1 MTGSPNVVPAPLLV
15 GEGLPAFEA
24 ISAAQVEEHIPQLLS
39 LLNAELDALEA
50 VLSEAFAADRR
61 LDWAEVLDPLQR
73 LGEQLRWSWGVV
85 GHLNGVCN
93 SLDLRLA
100 HASQQAAVV
109 QFGSR
114 AGQSQL
120 IYRALQ
126 TLERQHQAASP
137 GAPGRLDA
145 TQLRILAAELRDMQ
159 LRGVGLEGDVQATF
173 NLASQELAELSTRFS
188 NQVLD
193 ATNGWTLTLSD
204 PAQIE
209 GLPTSLKDQL
219 AQAARSAGLLA
230 ADGSA
235 PSSEAGP
242 WLLGL
247 DMPRYAPVLKYSRN
261 RNLREQLYRAHVSRA
276 SGQADSANKGSTDR
290 SNDRSSDRNIDSR
303 TDSRN
308 DSNND
313 TTIASTKAGPLNN
326 WPLIERILTLRG
338 EQARRLG
345 FANWAEVSLAAKM
358 ADSVASVEALLEEL
372 RAAAF
377 PVAQSEL
384 EQLRQCAARHGAPEA
399 SDLQPW
405 DVSFWAEVLRQ
416 ESFSLDG
423 EALRPYFPLPA
434 VLEGLFA
441 LCGRLFGIR
450 IEAAD
455 GQAPIWHPD
464 VRFFRVLEASGGAAS
479 AQGAEPGAPSASLAE
494 TDQPLALAA
503 FYLDPYSR
511 PGSKR
516 GGAWMDECLVRSL
529 APDGTP
535 VLPVAYLICNQSPP
549 LGETPSLMT
558 FEEVETLFHEFGHG
572 LQHMLTTVERP
583 QAAGI
588 NNVEWDAVEL
598 PSQFME
604 NWCYDRATLLGMAR
618 HWQSGEALPEAEFAK
633 LQAARTFMGGAATL
647 RQIHLALT
655 DLRLHSDW
663 SPDSSESP
671 EQLRRRIAATTTVL
685 APIDADAFLC
695 SFGHIFAGGYA
706 AGYYAYKWAEVLS
719 ADAFSA
725 FEDGGLDNEEG
736 IQATGRRF
744 RDTVLSLGGS
754 RSPAEVFEA
763 FRGRQPSTE
772 ALIRH
777 SGLVAA

>member
-1 MTGSPNVVPAPLLV
+1 MSGSPTVVPAPLLV

-24 ISAAQVEEHIPQLLS
+24 ITPAQVEAHIPELLS
-39 LLNAELDALEA
+39 LLNAELDSLEA
-50 VLSEAFAADRR
+50 LLLQSLAAVRL
-61 LDWAEVLDPLQR
+61 LDWAEVMDPLQR

-93 SLDLRLA
+93 SPELRLA

-114 AGQSQL
+114 AGQSQIL
-120 IYRALQ
+120 YRALQ

-137 GAPGRLDA
+137 GAPGWLDG
-145 TQLRILAAELRDMQ
+145 TQQRILAAELRDMQ
-159 LRGVGLEGDVQATF
+159 LRGVGLEGEVQAAF
-173 NLASQELAELSTRFS
+173 NQASQELADLSTRFS

-193 ATNGWTLTLSD
+193 ATNGWTLTLED
-204 PAQIE
+204 PAQTE

-219 AQAARSAGLLA
+219 AQAARSADLLA
-230 ADGSA
+230 ADGSQ
-235 PSSEAGP
+235 PSSETGP

-261 RNLREQLYRAHVSRA
+261 RALREQLYRAQVSRA
-276 SGQADSANKGSTDR
+276 SGQGEAGDDRATNNTPSTNTPN
-290 SNDRSSDRNIDSR
+290 SNHQDK
-303 TDSRN
+303 N
-308 DSNND
+308 DG
-313 TTIASTKAGPLNN
+313 TPAGALNN

-338 EQARRLG
+338 DQAGRLG
-345 FANWAEVSLAAKM
+345 FANWAEASLAAKM
-358 ADSVASVEALLEEL
+358 ADSVASVEGLLEEL

-377 PVAQSEL
+377 PVAQAEL

-399 SDLQPW
+399 NDLQPW
-405 DVSFWAEVLRQ
+405 DVSFWAELLRQ
-416 ESFSLDG
+416 ESFSLDS

-479 AQGAEPGAPSASLAE
+479 AADQGAQPGAPQAPSAE
-494 TDQPLALAA
+494 TGQPIAA

-535 VLPVAYLICNQSPP
+535 VLPVAYLVCNQSPP
-549 LGETPSLMT
+549 VGDTPSLMT

-572 LQHMLTTVERP
+572 LQHMLTTVDRP

-618 HWQSGEALPEAEFAK
+618 HWQSGEPLPEAEFAK
-633 LQAARTFMGGAATL
+633 LQAARTFMGGSATL
-647 RQIHLALT
+647 RQVHLALT
-655 DLRLHSDW
+655 DLRLHSEW
-663 SPDSSESP
+663 SPDCGESP
-671 EQLRRRIAATTTVL
+671 EQLRRRIATTTTVL
-685 APIDADAFLC
+685 APIDTDAFLC

-725 FEDGGLDNEEG
+725 FEEGGLENESQ
-736 IQATGRRF
+736 IQTTGRRF
-744 RDTVLSLGGS
+744 RETVLSLGGS